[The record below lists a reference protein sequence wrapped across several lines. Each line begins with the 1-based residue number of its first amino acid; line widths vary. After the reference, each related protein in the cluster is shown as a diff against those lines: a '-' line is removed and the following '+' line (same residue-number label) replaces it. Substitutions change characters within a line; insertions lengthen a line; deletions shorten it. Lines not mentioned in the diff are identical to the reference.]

1 MQRIYRRFN
10 LVSSKTREIP
20 NSGPKSFI
28 EDADEYVRRRA
39 LLATQIYDPA
49 YAEAVAI
56 RWITTAD
63 DYSRLAALHIL
74 YEVESAQLDYAI
86 NQLRDDPFLYI
97 RQKVAAIE
105 GNV

>member
-1 MQRIYRRFN
+1 
-10 LVSSKTREIP
+10 
-20 NSGPKSFI
+20 
-28 EDADEYVRRRA
+28 
-39 LLATQIYDPA
+39 
-49 YAEAVAI
+49 VAI